1 VIRCRKYTGAR
12 DNDTAAGVGAAPKAG
27 GVDDGDP
34 RGCTAYHHAC
44 AGGQLECVKLLLR
57 AGAGTLATSAGAETG
72 WDLAAQVQGK
82 SDGRSREKQRPNMVG
97 NVAHTVVQL
106 Y

>member
-1 VIRCRKYTGAR
+1 M
-12 DNDTAAGVGAAPKAG
+12 
-27 GVDDGDP
+27 DDGDP

-82 SDGRSREKQRPNMVG
+82 PDGRSREKQRPSMVG
-97 NVAHTVVQL
+97 NVAYSGPACCTAKWQIG
-106 Y
+106 YNPARRPAGRTWWAR